1 MAGNR
6 MSKSAAKAKIAILKV
21 KLAIMKAKL
30 AKAKKAIAK
39 KAKARKAKAKKAKA
53 KKARAKKRGKARQS
67 SPEPTGWKDLPI
79 EVRLMIYKH
88 CFKGAMLYL
97 GDSGLPD
104 VTSSQAS
111 SKSAGQIA
119 RVSKEIHHESESLLY
134 CETTLVFHGFSR
146 GPGKPHLLQQHIIDN
161 LEYIKCIMVTTRN
174 PVTLIHRNLRCYRA
188 LEVLRFGFRPLNM
201 IPEITAGYGKHG
213 YEIVSDN
220 KLLTR
225 YILRQLWAQWEMRDD
240 VIRWRDPINYDA
252 LGRLYTAKTRT
263 YRIEVAISV
272 RYYTASDLQEQ
283 TTKVRAFTC
292 I

>member
-1 MAGNR
+1 
-6 MSKSAAKAKIAILKV
+6 
-21 KLAIMKAKL
+21 
-30 AKAKKAIAK
+30 
-39 KAKARKAKAKKAKA
+39 
-53 KKARAKKRGKARQS
+53 
-67 SPEPTGWKDLPI
+67 
-79 EVRLMIYKH
+79 MIYKH

-97 GDSGLPD
+97 GNFGFPD
-104 VTSSQAS
+104 VTASQAA

-134 CETTLVFHGFSR
+134 SETTLVFHKFSS
-146 GPGKPHLLQQHIIDN
+146 GPGMPHLPRRHIIDN
-161 LEYIKCIMVTTRN
+161 LEFIKCIMVKTTN
-174 PVTLIHRNLRCYRA
+174 AVTLFHRNLRCYRA

-225 YILRQLWAQWEMRDD
+225 YILRQLWAQWKMRDD
-240 VIRWRDPINYDA
+240 VMRWRDPIHWDD

-263 YRIEVAISV
+263 YRIEVAITV
-272 RYYTASDLQEQ
+272 EYYTTSDEQEE